1 MMNKTNF
8 YVGMGMGIVVGSA
21 AAMAMLPKRRCAKS
35 MLGKTLRT
43 MSDVAES
50 ISGTMGW

>member
-8 YVGMGMGIVVGSA
+8 YVGMGMGLIVGGT
-21 AAMAMLPKRRCAKS
+21 AAMIMRPKRRCAKS

-43 MSDVAES
+43 MSDVADS

>member
-8 YVGMGMGIVVGSA
+8 YVGMGMGLIVGGT
-21 AAMAMLPKRRCAKS
+21 AAMMMRPKRRSAKT

-43 MSDVAES
+43 MSDVADS
-50 ISGTMGW
+50 ISGSMGW